1 MARGQQVYLHLL
13 LVFVFASATAQ
24 RGDRWVWPGQRPA
37 RGTHRSKNPS
47 AFLPPVS
54 PRASPVGISSLPLLL
69 APSASSK
76 NPRRRAPTSRSSFI
90 SRPKTNNPFEASPL
104 SRLQGPLVFR
114 PLPIDI
120 SKLPLE
126 TSDEVDSLDSLVTNT
141 DILSQDL
148 SEIRSQRTP
157 DIGLTNTRFSQ
168 TLPNLNF
175 GRPSSALRQPEP
187 SLVQTLVTMPDIS
200 KLPLET
206 SSSSSSFS
214 SFSSFANTV
223 DGQNATIPRGVN
235 AAVPSSV
242 PSGVDSDDILEGE
255 GIDSIGIRSGRHLL
269 EVFQQPQTGASP
281 NPSAT
286 PVPSQIFLKDF
297 ILDDS
302 PFLKSA
308 NIEGNRI
315 FKASSFEAL
324 EEFAFLNSKAI
335 EQAFQNFK
343 QIPADTNDIKAVAGD
358 PVIFPK
364 RIENLS
370 SASNGSPIQVVDP
383 PELGVTF
390 GVRDATFAFP
400 VPQLQPE
407 ANRRLKPIS
416 LAAANLR
423 PNRSSQS
430 QRPESREAKSVSLF
444 LKKNSDSKK
453 ERGGLSYIWLW
464 PNDTHAINFLTR
476 SATFGL

>member
-1 MARGQQVYLHLL
+1 M
-13 LVFVFASATAQ
+13 
-24 RGDRWVWPGQRPA
+24 
-37 RGTHRSKNPS
+37 
-47 AFLPPVS
+47 
-54 PRASPVGISSLPLLL
+54 
-69 APSASSK
+69 
-76 NPRRRAPTSRSSFI
+76 
-90 SRPKTNNPFEASPL
+90 
-104 SRLQGPLVFR
+104 
-114 PLPIDI
+114 
-120 SKLPLE
+120 
-126 TSDEVDSLDSLVTNT
+126 
-141 DILSQDL
+141 
-148 SEIRSQRTP
+148 
-157 DIGLTNTRFSQ
+157 
-168 TLPNLNF
+168 
-175 GRPSSALRQPEP
+175 
-187 SLVQTLVTMPDIS
+187 
-200 KLPLET
+200 
-206 SSSSSSFS
+206 
-214 SFSSFANTV
+214 
-223 DGQNATIPRGVN
+223 N

-269 EVFQQPQTGASP
+269 EVFQQPQAGAPP

-343 QIPADTNDIKAVAGD
+343 QIPADTNDIKVVAGD

-390 GVRDATFAFP
+390 GVKDASFAFP

-423 PNRSSQS
+423 PNRSTQS
-430 QRPESREAKSVSLF
+430 QRPESTEAKSVSLF